1 MTVAPRPKPGTRPG
15 IFDWTGAAKWD
26 AWDGVI
32 KSEYHMLS
40 RKSDSYFGPDFLAA
54 GKKYLDAS
62 AAEARYVQ
70 IASSL
75 GWPGLEAAAPIPSS
89 APPDEIDLENLDDDD
104 DETRFVPEGSKAS
117 KEGGGMGVRVSAVER
132 DPTDDPSQGP
142 VENSIHGFAI
152 SGNLE
157 KLRDLVAGGADL
169 NLTDEYVS
177 QTRHST
183 SLASLLTPSS
193 GFHTTTSSLRS
204 RKS

>member
-26 AWDGVI
+26 AWDGMI
-32 KSEYHMLS
+32 NSEYYMLS
-40 RKSDSYFGPDFLAA
+40 RKSDLYCGLDLLAA

-62 AAEARYVQ
+62 AAEAHYVQ

-75 GWPGLEAAAPIPSS
+75 GWPGLEAVAPTPSS
-89 APPDEIDLENLDDDD
+89 ASPDEIDLENLDDDD
-104 DETRFVPEGSKAS
+104 DTRFVTEGSKAL
-117 KEGGGMGVRVSAVER
+117 KGGGGMGIRVSAVER

-157 KLRDLVAGGADL
+157 KLRNLIAGGSNL
-169 NLTDEYVS
+169 NLKDEYVS
-177 QTRHST
+177 RTGHST
-183 SLASLLTPSS
+183 
-193 GFHTTTSSLRS
+193 R
-204 RKS
+204 